1 MDSRKKVLCVDD
13 EVINLYILKKILGKK
28 FEIITAQ
35 HGQEALDILE
45 KDKEISLVVSDMK
58 MPEMSGLEFIKT
70 ASSRFTNIKYF
81 MLSGYAITDEIQ
93 EALDSKLITK
103 YFEKPANFEKI
114 EKTLEENC

>member
-1 MDSRKKVLCVDD
+1 
-13 EVINLYILKKILGKK
+13 
-28 FEIITAQ
+28 
-35 HGQEALDILE
+35 
-45 KDKEISLVVSDMK
+45 
-58 MPEMSGLEFIKT
+58 
-70 ASSRFTNIKYF
+70 